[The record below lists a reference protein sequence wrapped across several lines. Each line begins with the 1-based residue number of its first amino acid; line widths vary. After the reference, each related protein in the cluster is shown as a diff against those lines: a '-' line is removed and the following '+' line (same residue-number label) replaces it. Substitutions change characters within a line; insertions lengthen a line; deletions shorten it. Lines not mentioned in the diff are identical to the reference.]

1 MQSSSLVFSVLMLFF
16 QTTAVTVLDPV
27 LEPWERD
34 PWYWSYENKPVLLLG
49 ASDDDNLFQWHEEAL
64 LAQLDKLAAAGGNV
78 IRNTMSDRKD
88 KGFEIY
94 PFKMLSN
101 GKYDLNIW
109 NDEYWLRLERLLRE
123 TSRRRI
129 FVQIEIWDRFDYSD
143 LDDTNRWQIHPY
155 NPQNN
160 VNYTVTESGLNTRYP
175 DHPGANTQPFFF
187 TTPEQKD
194 NHCVLYYQQRFVN
207 QLMEVSLPYS
217 HVLYCMN
224 NETSGEEEWSNY
236 WALFVKSLA
245 DRKKRKVYLT
255 EMWDEWD
262 LTAAQH
268 RQTFD
273 HPDLFGFVDVS
284 QNNHNVGDEHWDN
297 FLHVRNRLAIQPR
310 PMNTT
315 KTYGASG
322 NKFGHTDQDAIERF
336 WRHLLAGAASIRF
349 HRPPSGLGLSGRA
362 IRCIRAA
369 RTLETMVPIW
379 TLKAANELLSDRDSN
394 EAYLAASGGSAY
406 VVYFPAGGRVGLDVS
421 GSKGPFTLNWIN
433 IDTGQSRD
441 QELVV
446 DRDEITLSPPSKD
459 NWVVAVVQPVR
470 QQIK

>member
-16 QTTAVTVLDPV
+16 QSTAVPV
-27 LEPWERD
+27 LEPWGKD
-34 PWYWSYENKPVLLLG
+34 AWYWSYGNKPVLLLG
-49 ASDDDNLFQWHEEAL
+49 ASDDDNLFQWNEESL
-64 LAQLDKLAAAGGNV
+64 LCQLDKLAAAGGNV

-123 TSRRRI
+123 TVRRRI

-143 LDDTNRWQIHPY
+143 LDDTNRWQMHPY

-160 VNYTVTESGLNTRYP
+160 VNYTVDESGLSTHYP

-187 TTPEQKD
+187 TTPEQRNND
-194 NHCVLYYQQRFVN
+194 CVLFYQQKFVS
-207 QLMEVSLPYS
+207 QLMEVSLPFS
-217 HVLYCMN
+217 NVLYCMN
-224 NETSGEEEWSNY
+224 NESSGEVEWSNY
-236 WALFVKSLA
+236 WALFVKSHA
-245 DRKKRKVYLT
+245 DRKQRKVYLT

-284 QNNHNVGDEHWDN
+284 QNNHNSGDQHWDN
-297 FLHVRNRLAIQPR
+297 FLYVRKRLAIQPR

-349 HRPPSGLGLSGRA
+349 HRPPSGLGLSDRA

-369 RTLETMVPIW
+369 RTLETIVPLW
-379 TLKAANELLSDRDSN
+379 ELKAATELLSDRVSN
-394 EAYLAASGGSAY
+394 EAYLAVSRGSTY
-406 VVYFPAGGRVGLDVS
+406 VVYFPAGGRVRLDVS

-433 IDTGQSRD
+433 IETGRSSDPER
-441 QELVV
+441 VV
-446 DRDEITLSPPSKD
+446 DCDEITLSPPSKG
-459 NWVVAVVQPVR
+459 NWVVAVVQSVR

>member
-1 MQSSSLVFSVLMLFF
+1 
-16 QTTAVTVLDPV
+16 
-27 LEPWERD
+27 
-34 PWYWSYENKPVLLLG
+34 
-49 ASDDDNLFQWHEEAL
+49 
-64 LAQLDKLAAAGGNV
+64 
-78 IRNTMSDRKD
+78 MSDRKD

-123 TSRRRI
+123 TVRRRI
-129 FVQIEIWDRFDYSD
+129 VVQIEIWDRFDYSD
-143 LDDTNRWQIHPY
+143 LDDTNRWQMHPY

-160 VNYTVTESGLNTRYP
+160 VNYTVDESGLSTHYP

-187 TTPEQKD
+187 TTPEQRN
-194 NHCVLYYQQRFVN
+194 NHCVLFYQQKFVS
-207 QLMEVSLPYS
+207 QLMEVSLPFS
-217 HVLYCMN
+217 NVLYCMN
-224 NETSGEEEWSNY
+224 NESSGEEEWSKY
-236 WALFVKSLA
+236 WALFVKSHA
-245 DRKKRKVYLT
+245 DRKQRKVYLT

-284 QNNHNVGDEHWDN
+284 QNNHNSGDQHWDN
-297 FLHVRNRLAIQPR
+297 FLYVRKRLAIQPR

-349 HRPPSGLGLSGRA
+349 HRPPSGLGLSDRA

-369 RTLETMVPIW
+369 RILETIVPLW
-379 TLKAANELLSDRDSN
+379 ELKAATELLSDRDSN
-394 EAYLAASGGSAY
+394 EAYLAASRSSAY

-433 IDTGQSRD
+433 IETGQSSAPKR
-441 QELVV
+441 VV
-446 DRDEITLSPPSKD
+446 DCDEITLSPPSRG
-459 NWVVAVVQPVR
+459 NWVVAVVQSVR